1 MFCRRRPG
9 RSLKESAEMLPE
21 MVWRGC
27 SLLEAAAPEGE
38 EKSQKGG
45 MTFDKPPKRKSRPPV
60 MPVPPESEWRTSKEA
75 TLWKSKITER
85 VRCTPVSM
93 YGSCGLSAPTPW
105 AVEQ

>member
-1 MFCRRRPG
+1 M
-9 RSLKESAEMLPE
+9 KEFAEMSPE

-60 MPVPPESEWRTSKEA
+60 MPVPPESDRRTSKEA